1 MPLLYLLMLFTVLP
15 LVEFSLLWQLAGG
28 LGLGP
33 TILLVLVTGVIGAW
47 LAKAQGV
54 MTLLRVQREMASGKM
69 PADALFDGAL
79 ILVAGAVLITPG
91 ILTDL
96 FGFCLLIPPIRFVV
110 KRGLMA
116 WAKRNV
122 RVEVS
127 SFGAAPQATRR
138 DDSVIDVH
146 ATGTRVEDP

>member
-1 MPLLYLLMLFTVLP
+1 MLLLYLLVLFTVLP

-28 LGLGP
+28 FGLGP
-33 TILLVLVTGVIGAW
+33 TLLLVLVTGVVGAW
-47 LAKAQGV
+47 LARVQGV

-110 KRGLMA
+110 KQGLMA

-127 SFGAAPQATRR
+127 SFAPPPSSPR
-138 DDSVIDVH
+138 DDSVIDVN
-146 ATGTRVEDP
+146 ATRTRVEDP